1 MGRNTLQTTTLF
13 LGSERND
20 LINRKIFNISVV
32 FHTNDHQLIYN
43 VALKL
48 VSGQSASVLHDHHKI
63 VSENN
68 ITNLTYVGATYNS
81 GDVTDV
87 M

>member
-1 MGRNTLQTTTLF
+1 M
-13 LGSERND
+13 
-20 LINRKIFNISVV
+20 
-32 FHTNDHQLIYN
+32 
-43 VALKL
+43 ALKL